1 MTVFINKKNNEGKQ
15 ISVKVCENYYVNFN
29 EVLSASVRDDCI
41 NELEKYIESKENSV
55 KRCKS
60 MPKRKYELLSSDKV
74 KELIKNE
81 TEDIEDFNK
90 KTEQINLILR
100 KFAGYGII
108 ANSFDYFNVRNDI
121 GVSIA
126 KENLAL
132 LKELKFSKSKMSL
145 SVEDMLKDLKI
156 NSED

>member
-1 MTVFINKKNNEGKQ
+1 MSVFINKKNEEEQ
-15 ISVKVCENYYVNFN
+15 DISVKVCENYYVNFN
-29 EVLSASVRDDCI
+29 EVLSASIRDDCI
-41 NELEKYIESKENSV
+41 NELEDYIKNKQSSV

-60 MPKRKYELLSSDKV
+60 MNKRKYELLSSDKV

-81 TEDIEDFNK
+81 TEDIKDFNK

-132 LKELKFSKSKMSL
+132 LKELKFDKKKMSL

-156 NSED
+156 NSEE